1 MRDEEWGY
9 FSFELLAS
17 VARNRRVRLR
27 RGVPVGQAALDE
39 LAGCA
44 YGFRGHEGEW
54 RDDRY
59 WCAMNVPVFGKL
71 SRAACVAMLLALGGC
86 YGYFGPESD
95 AGPSVT
101 QPVVPLGQASYN
113 VFPTDSYVLRPND
126 VISLVVFQEPDLSLN
141 QVPVS
146 AGGDISVPLLG
157 PMQVSGMTAAQLETQ
172 LERMLNERYLRFA
185 EVTINVVQYGSHLV
199 TVEGSVG
206 APGLYNFV
214 PGTRLS
220 GAIALANGPTRVAD
234 FKDVAV
240 FRQTPEGIAIA
251 KFDYLAMQSGTMM
264 DPVLEPGDR
273 IVVGLSTLSQFW
285 QDALNLIPT
294 FGLFRRF

>member
-1 MRDEEWGY
+1 MIGLVFRKP
-9 FSFELLAS
+9 LA
-17 VARNRRVRLR
+17 
-27 RGVPVGQAALDE
+27 
-39 LAGCA
+39 AGCLIA
-44 YGFRGHEGEW
+44 
-54 RDDRY
+54 
-59 WCAMNVPVFGKL
+59 
-71 SRAACVAMLLALGGC
+71 LLALGGC
-86 YGYFGPESD
+86 YGYGGPDSE

-113 VFPTDSYVLRPND
+113 VFPSERYVLRPND
-126 VISLVVFQEPDLSLN
+126 VISLVVFQEPELSLN

-146 AGGDISVPLLG
+146 AAGGISVPLLG

-172 LERMLNERYLRFA
+172 IERMLNDRYLRFA

-220 GAIALANGPTRVAD
+220 GAIALANGPLRIAD
-234 FKDVAV
+234 PKDIAV

-251 KFDYLAMQSGTMM
+251 KFDYVAMQSGTMM

-273 IVVGLSTLSQFW
+273 IVVGLSNLSQFW
-285 QDALNLIPT
+285 QDALSIIPF
-294 FGLFRRF
+294 FGFFRRF